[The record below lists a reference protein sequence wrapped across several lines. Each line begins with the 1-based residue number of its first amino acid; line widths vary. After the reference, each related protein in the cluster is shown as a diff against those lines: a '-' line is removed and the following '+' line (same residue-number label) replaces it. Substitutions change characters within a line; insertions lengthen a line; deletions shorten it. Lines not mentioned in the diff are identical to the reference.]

1 MIGDWILDDLE
12 QLLLR
17 IGRAYGESMKELH
30 YQTSETLEGAGNA
43 NGWTDLDQDAFG
55 SVDVY
60 LQLSGFV
67 DGGVE

>member
-1 MIGDWILDDLE
+1 
-12 QLLLR
+12 
-17 IGRAYGESMKELH
+17 MKELH
-30 YQTSETLEGAGNA
+30 HQTSETLEGAGNA

-55 SVDVY
+55 RVDVY

>member
-30 YQTSETLEGAGNA
+30 HQTSETLEGAGNA